1 MVLLHKRLFAS
12 KWMQALGLAFGEAFS
27 ADSAFALLYVMYN
40 PVCRRDINRKN
51 RLAVKLLAEAL
62 HPVHK
67 EYSGRVKSLGF
78 YMRSTWA
85 VLKFSIK
92 NRALADCNPT
102 LVLTASQQPH
112 AALFKDVN
120 RILMLVNNQERD
132 AKASW
137 NVANT
142 KILSAIK

>member
-12 KWMQALGLAFGEAFS
+12 KWMQALGLEFGEAFS

-40 PVCRRDINRKN
+40 PVCRRDINGKN

-67 EYSGRVKSLGF
+67 EYSGVKSLGF
-78 YMRSTWA
+78 YLKSIWA

-120 RILMLVNNQERD
+120 RILMLVNNQERN
-132 AKASW
+132 AKTSW
-137 NVANT
+137 NVA
-142 KILSAIK
+142 KAQSPD